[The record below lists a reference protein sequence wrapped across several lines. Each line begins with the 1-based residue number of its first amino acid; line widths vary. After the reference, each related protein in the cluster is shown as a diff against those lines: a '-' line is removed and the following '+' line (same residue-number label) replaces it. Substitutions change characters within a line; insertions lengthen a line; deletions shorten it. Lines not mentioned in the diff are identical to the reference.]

1 MQVVSYIRD
10 ALKAH
15 TLVLLQK
22 PLLKGPPWQEKCLPA
37 PDSGEPPLP
46 DSFAGGFQNR
56 VRDLVPLLFPKWKR
70 IKGLFHFRL
79 YPSLKKKNFFLIFF

>member
-15 TLVLLQK
+15 TLALLQK

-46 DSFAGGFQNR
+46 DSFAGGFHENLG
-56 VRDLVPLLFPKWKR
+56 VLCLGKKR
-70 IKGLFHFRL
+70 EREREKVFL
-79 YPSLKKKNFFLIFF
+79 SLI

>member
-15 TLVLLQK
+15 TLALLQK

-37 PDSGEPPLP
+37 PDSGEPPFLT
-46 DSFAGGFQNR
+46 A
-56 VRDLVPLLFPKWKR
+56 LLEV
-70 IKGLFHFRL
+70 FRTE
-79 YPSLKKKNFFLIFF
+79 